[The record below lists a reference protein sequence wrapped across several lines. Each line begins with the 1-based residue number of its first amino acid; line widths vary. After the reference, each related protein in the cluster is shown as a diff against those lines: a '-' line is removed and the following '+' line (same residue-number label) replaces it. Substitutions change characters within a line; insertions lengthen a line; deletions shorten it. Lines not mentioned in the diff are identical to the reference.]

1 MKFTVRKGV
10 RHFTE
15 KKSKKTHLSN
25 PYTKNRIKVDSLG
38 TIMFNLMKD
47 EGTFDDVMEK
57 LCTMYPDENPD
68 EIREALHGFVRGLEE
83 HNIFE
88 VIDDES
94 DTASKER

>member
-1 MKFTVRKGV
+1 MKFTLKKGV

-38 TIMFNLMKD
+38 TIMFNLMK
-47 EGTFDDVMEK
+47 EKGTFDDVLK
-57 LCTMYPDENPD
+57 SLCEMYPDENPE
-68 EIREALHGFVRGLEE
+68 EIKEALTGFVSGLEE

-88 VIDDES
+88 VIDNEG
-94 DTASKER
+94 